1 MKLSGFPHPIFLR
14 VQPGP
19 LTHTDSCHPAHQPIV
34 EPVSLTHPLNPLLWL
49 SHHLPPS
56 IPRHSPPPS
65 HHNTHYTSQCHFWIL
80 PTSAYLNSMSPFTHQ
95 VRWLKGWSGSSCTGS
110 NQNRKGGRVHCI
122 ISYKSQKRRLT
133 LSYKRIRSKTQTNPS
148 CISKGFMNT
157 NCLFSIAD
165 LDLDKKGRIRIPA
178 YTYTNLNDKMC

>member
-34 EPVSLTHPLNPLLWL
+34 EPVSLTHPLN
-49 SHHLPPS
+49 
-56 IPRHSPPPS
+56 HSSLPPPS

-95 VRWLKGWSGSSCTGS
+95 VRWLRGWSGSSCTCS
-110 NQNRKGGRVHCI
+110 NQNRKGDRVHCTI
-122 ISYKSQKRRLT
+122 GYKSQKRRLT
-133 LSYKRIRSKTQTNPS
+133 HSYRRIRSKTQTNPS
-148 CISKGFMNT
+148 CINKGFMNT

-165 LDLDKKGRIRIPA
+165 PDLDKKGRIRMPV
-178 YTYTNLNDKMC
+178 YTNLIDKIC